1 MANLETADKAYEL
14 FKKAI
19 AIVPEGDIEDEDPI
33 KRSNARTHNW
43 AEKVI
48 TGFEAARKQAV
59 GDERVARLADG
70 IIKEVS
76 QVIFVLFRHG
86 LITKEL
92 EDEFRELPLFE
103 NTDQDVAKFVEK
115 RDEEIKRIIAERNKV
130 QDEQRGLDIF
140 QAILTQGMT
149 EEEAEKQM
157 KAYEEKQKA
166 ALGE

>member
-14 FKKAI
+14 FKKCI
-19 AIVPEGDIEDEDPI
+19 AIVPEGNPDSEDPI
-33 KRSNARTHNW
+33 ERSEGRTHSW

-48 TGFEAARKQAV
+48 TGFETARKQAV

-70 IIKEVS
+70 IVKETS
-76 QVIFVLFRHG
+76 QIIFVLFRRG

-92 EDEFRELPLFE
+92 EAEFRELPLFE
-103 NTDQDVAKFVEK
+103 QTDYDVSQFVNK
-115 RDEEIKRIIAERNKV
+115 RDEEIKRIVAERDKV
-130 QDEQRGLDIF
+130 QSEQRGLDIF

-149 EEEAEKQM
+149 EEEAERKM